1 MTDQPPLT
9 DTLGGLLRF
18 GALMLRAG
26 NPSFRVREA
35 TGLLARH
42 FAVDSLTLEVTLN
55 GMTATARR
63 GSERAT
69 LAVDVAP
76 IGINVRRMGALE
88 SLAEE
93 TRPGLTLAKLTARLD
108 AIEAAPPLR
117 PVVVVAVAVGFASA
131 AFAHLNGG
139 SVPVLLAAFIAGGL
153 GQMLRGLLLGRRL
166 NQYAVT
172 ALCAAFASGVF
183 CLVTTLLDRT
193 GVGSAHADAGFIS
206 SVLFLVPGFPLVA
219 ALLDILQHQ
228 TVAGLARLAY
238 GTMLLLAA
246 AFGLSVVAAV
256 AGLAVIPLPP
266 LPTDGMAATLA
277 LRGLASFVGGC
288 GFSILYNSSSRTALG
303 VGVLAIV
310 GNELR
315 LGLHDLGLALPP
327 ATFIGAFSVGLL
339 ASVWRSSLREPRIAF
354 TVPGIIIMVPGL
366 YAFQTVVQ
374 FAQGNALAGLEAA
387 VLTAFVVGAMAL
399 GLVAARFVTERKWLV
414 ES

>member
-1 MTDQPPLT
+1 LNDQPPLA
-9 DTLGGLLRF
+9 DALDGLLRF

-35 TGLLARH
+35 TGLLARS
-42 FAVDSLTLEVTLN
+42 FAVDSLSLQVTLN

-63 GSERAT
+63 GAERAT
-69 LAVDVAP
+69 VALDVAP
-76 IGINVRRMGALE
+76 VGINVRRLGALE
-88 SLAEE
+88 RLAEE
-93 TRPGLTLAKLTARLD
+93 APPGLALAKLAAQLD

-117 PVVVVAVAVGFASA
+117 PIAGVAVAVGFASA
-131 AFAHLNGG
+131 SFAYLNDGT
-139 SVPVLLAAFIAGGL
+139 VAVLLAAFIAGSL
-153 GQMLRGLLLGRRL
+153 GQMLRGFLFGRRL

-172 ALCAAFASGVF
+172 ALCAVFAAGLY
-183 CLVTTLLDRT
+183 CLVTALQDRSGVIT
-193 GVGSAHADAGFIS
+193 GNAGGFIS

-219 ALLDILQHQ
+219 ALLDLLQHQ
-228 TVAGLARLAY
+228 TIAGIARLAY
-238 GTMLLLAA
+238 GVVLLLAA
-246 AFGLSVVAAV
+246 AFGLSIVAAV
-256 AGLAVIPLPP
+256 SGLAVTSPP
-266 LPTDGMAATLA
+266 PPPEGMATVLA

-288 GFSILYNSSSRTALG
+288 GFSILYNSSRRTVLI
-303 VGVLAIV
+303 VGMLAVV

-327 ATFIGAFSVGLL
+327 ATFIGAFTVGLL
-339 ASVWRSSLREPRIAF
+339 AGVVPSSLREPRIAF

-374 FAQGNALAGLEAA
+374 FAQGHALAGLEAA
-387 VLTAFVVGAMAL
+387 VLAAFVVGAMAL

>member
-1 MTDQPPLT
+1 LNGHPPLA
-9 DTLGGLLRF
+9 DALDGLLRF

-35 TGLLARH
+35 TSLLARS
-42 FAVDSLTLEVTLN
+42 FAIDSLSLQVTLN

-63 GSERAT
+63 GTEWAT
-69 LAVDVAP
+69 LALDVAP
-76 IGINVRRMGALE
+76 VGINVRLLGALE
-88 SLAEE
+88 RLAEE
-93 TRPGLTLAKLTARLD
+93 PPPGLTLAALTDHLD

-117 PVVVVAVAVGFASA
+117 PIAGVAVAVGFASA
-131 AFAHLNGG
+131 AFAYLNGG
-139 SVPVLLAAFIAGGL
+139 TVAVLLAAFIAGSL
-153 GQMLRGLLLGRRL
+153 GQMLRGFLFGRRL

-172 ALCAAFASGVF
+172 ALCAVFAAGLY
-183 CLVTTLLDRT
+183 CLVTALQDRSGVIT
-193 GVGSAHADAGFIS
+193 GNAAGFIS
-206 SVLFLVPGFPLVA
+206 AVLFLVPGFPLVA
-219 ALLDILQHQ
+219 ALLDLLQHQ
-228 TVAGLARLAY
+228 MVAGIVRLAY
-238 GTMLLLAA
+238 GVVLLLAA
-246 AFGLSVVAAV
+246 AFGLSIVAAV
-256 AGLAVIPLPP
+256 SGLAVTSLPP
-266 LPTDGMAATLA
+266 PPPEGMATVLA

-288 GFSILYNSSSRTALG
+288 GFSILYNSSRRTVLV
-303 VGVLAIV
+303 VGMLAVV

-327 ATFIGAFSVGLL
+327 ATFIGAFTVGLL
-339 ASVWRSSLREPRIAF
+339 AGVVPSSLREPRIAF

-374 FAQGNALAGLEAA
+374 FAQGHALAGLEAA

>member
-1 MTDQPPLT
+1 LNDQPPLA
-9 DTLGGLLRF
+9 DTLDGLLRF

-35 TGLLARH
+35 ISLLARP
-42 FAVDSLTLEVTLN
+42 FAIDLLSLQVTLN

-63 GSERAT
+63 GEERAT
-69 LAVDVAP
+69 VALDVAP
-76 IGINVRRMGALE
+76 VGINVRRLGALE
-88 SLAEE
+88 RLAEE
-93 TRPGLTLAKLTARLD
+93 APPGLTLAKLAAQLD

-117 PVVVVAVAVGFASA
+117 PIAGVAVAVGFASA
-131 AFAHLNGG
+131 SFAYLNDGTMA
-139 SVPVLLAAFIAGGL
+139 VLLAAFIAGSL
-153 GQMLRGLLLGRRL
+153 GQMLRGFLFGRRL

-172 ALCAAFASGVF
+172 ALCAVFAAGLY
-183 CLVTTLLDRT
+183 CLVTALQDRSGVIT
-193 GVGSAHADAGFIS
+193 GNAGGFIS

-219 ALLDILQHQ
+219 ALLDLLQHQ
-228 TVAGLARLAY
+228 TIAGIARLAY
-238 GTMLLLAA
+238 GVVLLLAA
-246 AFGLSVVAAV
+246 AFGLSIVAAV
-256 AGLAVIPLPP
+256 SGLAVTSLPP
-266 LPTDGMAATLA
+266 PPEGMATVLA

-288 GFSILYNSSSRTALG
+288 GFSILYNSSRRTVLI
-303 VGVLAIV
+303 VGMLAVV

-327 ATFIGAFSVGLL
+327 ATFIGAFTVGLL
-339 ASVWRSSLREPRIAF
+339 AGVVPSSLREPRIAF

-374 FAQGNALAGLEAA
+374 FAQGHALAGLEAA
-387 VLTAFVVGAMAL
+387 VLAAFVVGAMAL

>member
-1 MTDQPPLT
+1 MLD
-9 DTLGGLLRF
+9 GLLRF
-18 GALMLRAG
+18 GALTLRAG

-42 FAVDSLTLEVTLN
+42 FAVDSLALEVSLN

-63 GSERAT
+63 GEEHAT

-76 IGINVRRMGALE
+76 LGINVWRMGAL
-88 SLAEE
+88 SRVVEE
-93 TRPGLTLAKLTARLD
+93 ASSDPKRAGLTLATLAARLA
-108 AIEAAPPLR
+108 AIEAAPPLH
-117 PVVVVAVAVGFASA
+117 PAFVVAAAVGLASA
-131 AFAHLNGG
+131 SFAYLNGG
-139 SVPVLLAAFIAGGL
+139 SVPALIAAFIAGGL

-172 ALCAAFASGVF
+172 ALCAVVAAGLF
-183 CLVTTLLDRT
+183 CLIATLQDRT
-193 GVGSAHADAGFIS
+193 GIGRNSAAGFIS

-219 ALLDILQHQ
+219 ALLDLLQHQ
-228 TVAGLARLAY
+228 MVAGIARLAY
-238 GTMLLLAA
+238 GMLLLLAA
-246 AFGLSVVAAV
+246 AFGLSIVAAA
-256 AGLAVIPLPP
+256 AGLTVTAPP
-266 LPTDGMAATLA
+266 PPTEGMAMILA

-288 GFSILYNSSSRTALG
+288 GFSILYNSSWRTVLTVGALA
-303 VGVLAIV
+303 VV

-315 LGLHDLGLALPP
+315 LGLHDLGLGLPS
-327 ATFIGAFSVGLL
+327 ATFIGALTVGLL
-339 ASVWRSSLREPRIAF
+339 ASVVESNLREPRIAF

-399 GLVAARFVTERKWLV
+399 GLVAARFITERRWLV

>member
-1 MTDQPPLT
+1 LNDQPPLA
-9 DTLGGLLRF
+9 DTLDGLLRF

-35 TGLLARH
+35 TSLLARP
-42 FAVDSLTLEVTLN
+42 FAIDLLSLQVTLN

-63 GSERAT
+63 GEERAT
-69 LAVDVAP
+69 VALDVAP
-76 IGINVRRMGALE
+76 VGINVRRLGALE
-88 SLAEE
+88 RLAEE
-93 TRPGLTLAKLTARLD
+93 APPGLTLAKLAAQLD

-117 PVVVVAVAVGFASA
+117 PIAGVAVAVGFASA
-131 AFAHLNGG
+131 SFAYLNDGTMA
-139 SVPVLLAAFIAGGL
+139 VLLAAFIAGSL
-153 GQMLRGLLLGRRL
+153 GQMLRGFLFGRRL

-172 ALCAAFASGVF
+172 ALCAVFAAGLY
-183 CLVTTLLDRT
+183 CLVTALQDRSGVIT
-193 GVGSAHADAGFIS
+193 GNAGGFIS

-219 ALLDILQHQ
+219 ALLDLLQHQ
-228 TVAGLARLAY
+228 TIAGIARLAY
-238 GTMLLLAA
+238 GVVLLLAA
-246 AFGLSVVAAV
+246 AFGLSIVAAV
-256 AGLAVIPLPP
+256 SGLAVTSLPP
-266 LPTDGMAATLA
+266 PPEGMATVLA

-288 GFSILYNSSSRTALG
+288 GFSILYNSSRRTVLI
-303 VGVLAIV
+303 VGMLAVV

-327 ATFIGAFSVGLL
+327 ATFIGAFTVGLL
-339 ASVWRSSLREPRIAF
+339 AGVVPSSLREPRIAF

-374 FAQGNALAGLEAA
+374 FAQGHALAGLEAA
-387 VLTAFVVGAMAL
+387 VLAAFVVGAMAL

>member
-1 MTDQPPLT
+1 MLD
-9 DTLGGLLRF
+9 GLLRF

-42 FAVDSLTLEVTLN
+42 FAVDSLALEISLN

-63 GSERAT
+63 GEEHAT

-76 IGINVRRMGALE
+76 LGINVWRMGAL
-88 SLAEE
+88 SRVVEE
-93 TRPGLTLAKLTARLD
+93 APSNPKRAGLTLATLAVRLT
-108 AIEAAPPLR
+108 AIEAAPPLH
-117 PVVVVAVAVGFASA
+117 PAFVVGAAVGLASA
-131 AFAHLNGG
+131 SFAYLNGG
-139 SVPVLLAAFIAGGL
+139 SVPALIAAFIAGGL
-153 GQMLRGLLLGRRL
+153 GQTLRGVLLGRRL

-172 ALCAAFASGVF
+172 ALCAVVAAGLF
-183 CLVTTLLDRT
+183 CLVATLQDRT
-193 GVGSAHADAGFIS
+193 GIGRNSAAGFIS

-219 ALLDILQHQ
+219 ALLDLLQHQ
-228 TVAGLARLAY
+228 MVAGIARLTY
-238 GTMLLLAA
+238 GMLVLLAA
-246 AFGLSVVAAV
+246 AFGLSIVAAM
-256 AGLAVIPLPP
+256 AGLTVTAPP
-266 LPTDGMAATLA
+266 APTEGMAAILA

-288 GFSILYNSSSRTALG
+288 GFSILYNSSWRTVLTVGALA
-303 VGVLAIV
+303 VV

-315 LGLHDLGLALPP
+315 LGLHDLGLGLPP
-327 ATFIGAFSVGLL
+327 ATFIGALTVGLL
-339 ASVWRSSLREPRIAF
+339 ASVVESSLREPRIAL

-387 VLTAFVVGAMAL
+387 VLTGFVVGAMAL
-399 GLVAARFVTERKWLV
+399 GLVAARFITERRWLV